1 MEDNANGQNPAATQ
15 RAVNQ
20 AVDQQIRIDEVVDAE
35 VTKIAEFGAFVK
47 FASGKKGL
55 IHISQVADTYV
66 KNVNDHLKIG
76 DKVKA
81 KIIKISPDGKIDL
94 TLKSGKEQ
102 APRPAKNSFSDGAR
116 PPKEYGRRG
125 GRQNTGYRE
134 NMSSSP
140 DGKSFRTSSFE
151 GKLKNFLK
159 ESDERQADLKKHI
172 EEKQGRHKL

>member
-1 MEDNANGQNPAATQ
+1 MEDNTNGQNPAATQ
-15 RAVNQ
+15 QAVNQ

-102 APRPAKNSFSDGAR
+102 APRQSRGQSQDGAR
-116 PPKEYGRRG
+116 PQREHGRRFG
-125 GRQNTGYRE
+125 GRSDTSYRE

-140 DGKSFRTSSFE
+140 DGKSFKASPFE
-151 GKLKNFLK
+151 DKLKNFLK
-159 ESDERQADLKKHI
+159 ESDELQSDLKKHI
-172 EEKQGRHKL
+172 EKKQS